1 MSIVAG
7 SDGSTG
13 PFKSRTSIDT
23 VAVSVL
29 PNVSMTIYS
38 NVSSPVKPVAGV
50 YSYVPSGLMTTAP
63 PAVVVIVT
71 GPVATTSVAG
81 SATVRESAGL
91 SSLSLVNTLPETGI
105 STSVA
110 LMSSSATGAGS
121 IITNV
126 IVAVSVP
133 PFPSSMVYGTCTV
146 PVNPGSGVKVAS
158 PVTGSTA
165 SVPCGSP
172 VTGSTIVIGPADGS
186 FPSTSDIVNGSP
198 LGSVSLSSRFAVAA
212 WPAIADARSLPASGS
227 SFSVGSGS
235 AATFNVTTAV
245 SVAPLGSTIV

>member
-1 MSIVAG
+1 M
-7 SDGSTG
+7 
-13 PFKSRTSIDT
+13 
-23 VAVSVL
+23 
-29 PNVSMTIYS
+29 
-38 NVSSPVKPVAGV
+38 
-50 YSYVPSGLMTTAP
+50 P

-71 GPVATTSVAG
+71 GPVAATSVAG

-91 SSLSLVNTLPETGI
+91 SSLSLVSTLPDTGT

-110 LMSSSATGAGS
+110 LISSSATGAGS

-133 PFPSSMVYGTCTV
+133 SLPSSMVYGTCTV
-146 PVNPGSGVKVAS
+146 PTNPGSGVKVAS
-158 PVTGSTA
+158 PVIGSIS
-165 SVPCGSP
+165 SVPWVSP

-186 FPSTSDIVNGSP
+186 FPSTSVIANGSP
-198 LGSVSLSSRFAVAA
+198 FGSVSLSSRFTVAG

-227 SFSVGSGS
+227 SFSAGSGS